1 MRRISQEEEARRR
14 ELHRRGLSDGEMAEE
29 CGCSISSARRW
40 RISWGL
46 PPNRPKKPAFRQA
59 KAGRIDVL
67 ASEEEQRRS
76 AKKRAEG
83 MQALEREAAGAREQG
98 LSYGKW
104 RAMAGGKDE

>member
-1 MRRISQEEEARRR
+1 MRRLSQEEEARRL

-40 RISWGL
+40 RISCGL
-46 PPNRPKKPAFRQA
+46 LPNRPKKPAFRQA

-76 AKKRAEG
+76 AAMRAEG
-83 MQALEREAAGAREQG
+83 MQALEREAGLARAAGM
-98 LSYGKW
+98 SYGKW
-104 RAMAGGKDE
+104 RAMQADGE